1 MPSVKNKYNK
11 LCLLIAVAVISFIIG
26 SGFQKDIRADG
37 KETYEGLKL
46 FTDVIEIVEK
56 NYVDSV
62 DTKKLIQKAI
72 QGMVGSLD
80 PHSSFLPPEAFE
92 ELQIGTKGEFGGIGI
107 VITMQN
113 GILTVISPIE
123 GTPAYI
129 AGIKAGDL
137 IVKVDGESTQ
147 DMMLWEAV
155 KKMRGKKGTPV
166 VITVM
171 RKDAPEPIDYKLVRD
186 IIPIESVR
194 AATLRPGYGYL
205 RITNFQDNTAD
216 DLRDNLV
223 KLESQDIP
231 LKGLVLDL
239 RDNPGG
245 LLPQSI
251 MVSDAFLEDGII
263 VSMRGRTQE
272 QKVYKAKPGKKKRNY
287 PIVLLINGGSASAS
301 EIVAGALQDNKR
313 ALVLGTTS
321 FGKGSVQTVNA
332 LRDGYGLKFT
342 IARYYTPSGSSIQA
356 KGIEPDITLKFK
368 VLNEEADDGTNR
380 RMRKEKD
387 LKNHLNAEPDK
398 KNGEKTEQK
407 EKNKDEKGSKTLET
421 GYRHGPIKLE
431 SLMKDNQVMR
441 ALEILIGYDI
451 LKDLHA

>member
-1 MPSVKNKYNK
+1 MSIVKNKYNK
-11 LCLLIAVAVISFIIG
+11 LCLLIAVAVISFIVG

-37 KETYEGLKL
+37 KETYDGLKL

-56 NYVDSV
+56 NYVDPV
-62 DTKKLIQKAI
+62 DTKELIQNAI
-72 QGMVGSLD
+72 QGMVGGLD

-107 VITMQN
+107 VITMN
-113 GILTVISPIE
+113 HGLLTVISPIE
-123 GTPAYI
+123 GTPAHR
-129 AGIKAGDL
+129 AGIKAQDI
-137 IVKVDGESTQ
+137 IVKVDGESTK

-155 KKMRGKKGTPV
+155 KKMRGKKGAPV

-171 RKDAPEPIDYKLVRD
+171 RKDVPEPIDYKLVRD
-186 IIPIESVR
+186 IIPIESIR

-216 DLRDNLV
+216 DLIDNLV

-231 LKGLVLDL
+231 LKGLILDL

-251 MVSDAFLEDGII
+251 MVSDVFLEDGII
-263 VSMRGRTQE
+263 VSMRGRKQE
-272 QKVYKAKPGKKKRNY
+272 HKVYKATSGGKKRNY

-313 ALVLGTTS
+313 ALILGTTS

-342 IARYYTPSGSSIQA
+342 IARYYTPSGRSIQA

-368 VLNEEADDGTNR
+368 VLNEEKDEGTDR
-380 RMRKEKD
+380 RIRKEKD

-398 KNGEKTEQK
+398 KDGEKTEQK
-407 EKNKDEKGSKTLET
+407 EKNSTKKESKTIET
-421 GYRHGPIKLE
+421 GYRHGPIDLE
-431 SLMKDNQVMR
+431 RLMKDNQVMR

-451 LKDLHA
+451 FKDLRT